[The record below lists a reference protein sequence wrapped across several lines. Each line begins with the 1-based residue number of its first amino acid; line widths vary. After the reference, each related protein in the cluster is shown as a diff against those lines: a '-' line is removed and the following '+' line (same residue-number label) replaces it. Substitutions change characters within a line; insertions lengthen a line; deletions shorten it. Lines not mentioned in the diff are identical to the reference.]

1 MTERIYYSDPYCRRF
16 AARVVER
23 LEWEGRPALVLDR
36 TAFFPT
42 GGGQPH
48 DEGQLRAPGHGPVRV
63 VDAVERDG
71 GNAVVHLLSAPL
83 AADEVEG
90 EIDWLR
96 RFDLMQ
102 QHSGQHILSS
112 AALES
117 CGANTVSFHLT
128 EELATIDLD
137 RPLLS
142 AEQLAAIEARA
153 NQVVFENRPVHA
165 RFVGDGELASLRLRK
180 PVSHAGPVRIVEVA
194 EFDCSACGGTHVRA
208 AGEVGLIKIT
218 RSERRGTE
226 LRVEFLCGGR
236 AQRDYAAK
244 NALVMGLAAEFSV
257 GHWELGDTV
266 RRLSVD
272 LQDARRDLR
281 RAREALLDAE
291 GEALWRDAPEVA
303 TTGSGPYRLVKM
315 SWPSRSPDELK
326 HLAQRVIAH
335 PRTAVLLGSGQQAGQ
350 PGNLVF
356 ARSTDVDVPMGTF
369 LRNACELIGG
379 RGGGRPE
386 FAQGGSPDGSRVAE
400 ALATT
405 AAEIQARLAQG

>member
-1 MTERIYYSDPYCRRF
+1 MTERLYYSDPYCRRF
-16 AARVVER
+16 AARVLER
-23 LEWEGRPALVLDR
+23 LEWEGQPAVVLDR
-36 TAFFPT
+36 TAFYPT

-48 DEGQLRAPGHGPVRV
+48 DEGYLHAAGQASVRV
-63 VDAVERDG
+63 VDAVERERDG
-71 GNAVVHLLSAPL
+71 AVVHVVSGPFAGDDL
-83 AADEVEG
+83 EG
-90 EIDWLR
+90 EIDWPR

-112 AALES
+112 AALER

-128 EELATIDLD
+128 GELATIDLD

-142 AEQLAAIEARA
+142 AEQLAGIEARA
-153 NQVVFENRPVHA
+153 NEIVFENRPVLAH
-165 RFVGDGELASLRLRK
+165 FVDDDELASLKLRK
-180 PVSHAGPVRIVEVA
+180 PVSHAGPVRVVEVA

-208 AGEVGLIKIT
+208 AGEVGLIKIS

-236 AQRDYAAK
+236 ALRDYAAK

-266 RRLSVD
+266 RRLSAD

-291 GEALWRDAPEVA
+291 GEALWHESPLVA
-303 TTGSGPYRLVKM
+303 EGGPGPYRLVKM
-315 SWPSRSPDELK
+315 SWQGRPPDELK
-326 HLAQRVIAH
+326 HLAQRIIGH
-335 PRTAVLLGSGQQAGQ
+335 PRTVALLGSGQLAGQ

-356 ARSTDVDVPMGTF
+356 ARSTDLDAPMGTL
-369 LRNACELIGG
+369 LRKACEMIGG

-386 FAQGGSPDGSRVAE
+386 FAQGGSPDGSRVPE
-400 ALATT
+400 ALDAI
-405 AAEIQARLAQG
+405 AAEIQGSLERG